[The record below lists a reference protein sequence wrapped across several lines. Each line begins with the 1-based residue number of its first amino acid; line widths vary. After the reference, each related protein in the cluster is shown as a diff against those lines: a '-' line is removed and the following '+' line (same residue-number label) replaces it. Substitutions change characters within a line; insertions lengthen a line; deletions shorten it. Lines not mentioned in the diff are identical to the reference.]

1 MLKALTIRAEDYES
15 FNKNL
20 YELYKFKALYN

>member
-1 MLKALTIRAEDYES
+1 MLKALTIKAKDYES

-20 YELYKFKALYN
+20 YELQEFKALYD